1 MFYDDEFLTRFVLK
15 GGNALNLVYNVN
27 NRASMDIDVSMEND
41 FTDEELVDIE
51 SRLLASFNL
60 VFNRR
65 GYQVFDFKLVPK
77 PKNIESEYEAFW
89 GGYKVELKIIEKEK
103 YEQLEH
109 DKENMRRHAAIVGTG
124 QEKKLTVDISKYEY
138 VAPKQLA
145 TLDDSNE
152 EYSVYVY
159 TPVMV
164 VYEKLRAICQQTEE
178 YADIVPTHQR
188 PRARDFFDIYTIVEK
203 WRSPV
208 NVYDLDSIHIIREI
222 FTAKRVPLSFL
233 LSIESYREF
242 HRDNFNAV
250 RDTVTV
256 DRLESYDYYFD
267 YVVDMAERLWA
278 LINTPDLQTA
288 EIAATVE

>member
-1 MFYDDEFLTRFVLK
+1 MFYDDEFLSRFVLK
-15 GGNALNLVYNVN
+15 GGNALNIVYNVN

-41 FTDEELVDIE
+41 FTAEELVDIE
-51 SRLLASFNL
+51 SRLLASFNR
-60 VFNRR
+60 VFNGR
-65 GYQVFDFKLVPK
+65 GYHVFDFKLQAK
-77 PKNIESEYEAFW
+77 PKNIESEYEKFW

-109 DKENMRRHAAIVGTG
+109 DTENMRRHAAVVGTG

-178 YADIVPTHQR
+178 YGEIVPTHRR
-188 PRARDFFDIYTIVEK
+188 PRARDFFDIYSIVEK

-208 NVYDLDSIHIIREI
+208 NVYALDSIHIIREI
-222 FTAKRVPLSFL
+222 FAAKRVPLSFL

-250 RDTVTV
+250 RDTVSV
-256 DRLESYDYYFD
+256 QVESYDYYFD
-267 YVVDMAERLWA
+267 YVVEMAERLWA
-278 LINTPDLQTA
+278 LINTPDLQIA
-288 EIAATVE
+288 EIAATAE